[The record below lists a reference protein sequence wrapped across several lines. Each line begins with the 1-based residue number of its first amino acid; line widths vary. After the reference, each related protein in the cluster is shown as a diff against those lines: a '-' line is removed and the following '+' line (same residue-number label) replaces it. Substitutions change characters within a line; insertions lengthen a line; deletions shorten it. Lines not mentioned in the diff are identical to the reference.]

1 MTAEERDR
9 CVEVLFYLYFN
20 NVNEK
25 VLEKADFWTTI
36 NNLCKIYDIDSLS
49 ISKAIRIL
57 LVQENIP
64 TDKEMYYLLN
74 QIGLT
79 VRPLNKISGVYWQR
93 QVKFQKEIESGDL
106 PVIHRKI
113 VDVVMKR
120 SMRDFIF
127 AMYDFFSIFGNIDK
141 KLLEKL

>member
-106 PVIHRKI
+106 PVFHRKI

-127 AMYDFFSIFGNIDK
+127 AMYDFFSIFGSIDK